1 MHEAHWFFNP
11 HYLGDV
17 TFFVAG
23 NKRPVICIVAVL
35 FVNCNLAKKVAA
47 NNANMMLVKK
57 RKVNV
62 SIPSSTC
69 IIKTS
74 HSCLNAVAC
83 QKTTKLKR
91 GFNLKE
97 ILTS

>member
-1 MHEAHWFFNP
+1 MVFESALLRRCH
-11 HYLGDV
+11 
-17 TFFVAG
+17 FFVAG

-62 SIPSSTC
+62 SIPGSTC

-83 QKTTKLKR
+83 QKKHQTFKR
-91 GFNLKE
+91 GLNQNE
-97 ILTS
+97 ILNS